1 MFLGR
6 SYPTYLT
13 LSQNSDIISFNSIGI
28 PQMNSKYALIDT
40 ANTFFRA
47 RHIASR
53 NSDTS
58 EKIGMALHLTLASVN
73 QVVRL
78 FGAEHVV
85 FCLEGRSFR
94 KDLYKP
100 YKAHRVLATQ
110 ALTESEAEENKMFW
124 ETYEL
129 FTTYLREKTN
139 VSVLRNERAEADDM
153 IARFIHLHPNDHHY
167 IISSDSDYIQLI
179 SENVHQYNGISNQLI
194 TLDGY
199 HDEKGRLIVDK
210 KTKEPKLLGD
220 PKFVLFEKCMRGDAS
235 DNVFSAYPGVRT
247 KGSKNKIGLTEA
259 YADRNKQGFAWN
271 NMMLQRWVDHNGV
284 EHKVRDDYE
293 RNCGLIDLT
302 AQPNDI
308 KEAVDKSIQESVR
321 TVTTPQVGIHFMKF
335 CGKYELT
342 KLSQQLDSYAKWLNN
357 PYKGHLVG

>member
-110 ALTESEAEENKMFW
+110 ALTETEAEENKMFW

-139 VSVLRNERAEADDM
+139 VSVLRNERAEADD
-153 IARFIHLHPNDHHY
+153 
-167 IISSDSDYIQLI
+167 II
-179 SENVHQYNGISNQLI
+179 YN
-194 TLDGY
+194 
-199 HDEKGRLIVDK
+199 
-210 KTKEPKLLGD
+210 
-220 PKFVLFEKCMRGDAS
+220 
-235 DNVFSAYPGVRT
+235 
-247 KGSKNKIGLTEA
+247 
-259 YADRNKQGFAWN
+259 
-271 NMMLQRWVDHNGV
+271 
-284 EHKVRDDYE
+284 
-293 RNCGLIDLT
+293 
-302 AQPNDI
+302 
-308 KEAVDKSIQESVR
+308 
-321 TVTTPQVGIHFMKF
+321 
-335 CGKYELT
+335 
-342 KLSQQLDSYAKWLNN
+342 
-357 PYKGHLVG
+357 